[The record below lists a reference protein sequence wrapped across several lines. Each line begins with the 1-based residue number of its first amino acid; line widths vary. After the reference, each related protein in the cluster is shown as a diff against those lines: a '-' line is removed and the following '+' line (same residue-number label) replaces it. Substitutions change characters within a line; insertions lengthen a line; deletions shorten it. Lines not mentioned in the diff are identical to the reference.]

1 MFVFFFL
8 GKLAVLAGAGR
19 HSLAWA
25 VVREEGGRSRR
36 MQKCPVP
43 HPPPP
48 FFLIYL
54 LKGGQWGVGFFCVKL
69 CLGGVLSQHMVVS
82 APVIICVKEENE
94 PFFSRASCD
103 YQWRPC
109 LLLQWVVSLGQDLR
123 QKSATLNCERA
134 QATVSA
140 IMEQGEVVFRRKC
153 LVRCESILKKNKL

>member
-1 MFVFFFL
+1 MGFFFL
-8 GKLAVLAGAGR
+8 ESWQFLQEQVGTHWPGQWSERKG
-19 HSLAWA
+19 
-25 VVREEGGRSRR
+25 EEAEGCKS
-36 MQKCPVP
+36 VP
-43 HPPPP
+43 FHTPPP

-54 LKGGQWGVGFFCVKL
+54 LKGGQWGVGSFCVKL